1 MKNPLKAISRLFNKG
16 GVKSTVLTQLYEN
29 TFNQPL
35 HIEPTAALPILHGY
49 LHGDV
54 RNDGM
59 EYEEN
64 GSRCSY
70 YLNDN
75 TVVLDIRGVL
85 TARPT
90 YGNMCEAAPLS
101 YEELK
106 YEFQN
111 IQLDA
116 NVTTIIGQFGSCGGQ
131 AALMCDLSDFIYNMR
146 GGQIKMIAMVDLQAC
161 SAAYGIA
168 SAFDEIWITRSGV
181 AGSIGTYVCLVDET
195 ARNEME
201 GIKFNYIASDKH
213 KLDGNPDA
221 PLTED
226 AITMFT
232 DDIMAMDAVFK
243 KTCARNLNIPVEQI
257 YAMEARWY
265 RGEEAVKMGLAHK
278 IGTFD
283 DLINY
288 IAESN
293 DKMTNSLIETPT
305 SMKEVKME
313 QDNNPVQETV
323 TPDVPFTPDQLS
335 FIESLL
341 SKQKAVEEV
350 AQDAPKVEDVN
361 SEILDLCAAAGVQK
375 NVATLLAKSGIS
387 IDEARA
393 TLIAQDAESSAQ
405 IDSTVPVTLVEKD
418 PIQGNKL
425 QDSFSNMELLEAQR
439 QAYLNSHK

>member
-59 EYEEN
+59 DYEEG

-75 TVVLDIRGVL
+75 VVVLDIRGVL

-90 YGNMCEAAPLS
+90 YGNMCEASPLS

-106 YEFQN
+106 QDLQR
-111 IQLDA
+111 IQADA
-116 NVTTIIGQFGSCGGQ
+116 NVTHIIGQFGSCGGQ

-146 GGQIKMIAMVDLQAC
+146 GGQIKLMAMVDLQAC

-201 GIKFNYIASDKH
+201 GIKFNYIASDIH
-213 KLDGNPDA
+213 KLDGNPDQ
-221 PLTED
+221 PLTEE
-226 AITMFT
+226 AISMFT

-243 KTCARNLNIPVEQI
+243 KTCARNLNMPVEQI
-257 YAMEARWY
+257 YGMQARWY
-265 RGEEAVKMGLAHK
+265 RGEEAVKAGLAHK

-288 IAESN
+288 INESN
-293 DKMTNSLIETPT
+293 DKITNSLINTST

-313 QDNNPVQETV
+313 QDNNPVQETI

-341 SKQKAVEEV
+341 SKQKAVEEI
-350 AQDAPKVEDVN
+350 AQDAPKVEEIN
-361 SEILDLCAAAGVQK
+361 SEILDLCAAAGVQQ

-387 IDEARA
+387 AEEARA
-393 TLIAQDAESSAQ
+393 TLIAEQVESTAK
-405 IDSTVPVTLVEKD
+405 IDSTVPVTLVDKD